1 MGRGDDVARLA
12 ACEGKERFDSP
23 NLARRAAGRRKGRSF
38 YRCKACGGWHV
49 GRDNNPA
56 KGPKPKRKD

>member
-1 MGRGDDVARLA
+1 MDGEDRFYRLA

-23 NLARRAAGRRKGRSF
+23 ILARRAAKRKRGRAH
-38 YRCKACGGWHV
+38 YRCKRCGGWHV

-56 KGPKPKRKD
+56 KWPKPKRKD